1 MENIENTYVD
11 YDEIIREFTEDVVR
25 SRFEQIYE
33 EMKEFIINLNIGDVV
48 KINDVI
54 LMQALM
60 DYFSDVYRLKKYHK
74 IQHINSIKI
83 KAYESFWLV
92 HRKPIQIVADQL
104 EDDKMIYVNEKF
116 VLSRLVCF
124 LLEDNINT
132 PMVEGKLHAF
142 QNFLDTFYYYLKFR
156 RSDAQ
161 SIEMLLL
168 AFKAGQLISNNVT

>member
-11 YDEIIREFTEDVVR
+11 YEEIVREFTEDVIR

-33 EMKEFIINLNIGDVV
+33 EMKAFIVSLNIDDIV

-60 DYFSDVYRLKKYHK
+60 DYYSDVYRLKKYHK
-74 IQHINSIKI
+74 IQHINNIKI
-83 KAYESFWLV
+83 KAYETFWLV
-92 HRKPIQIVADQL
+92 HRKPIQIVAGHL
-104 EDDKMIYVNEKF
+104 EDDKIIYVNEKF
-116 VLSRLVCF
+116 VLSRLVCY
-124 LLEDNINT
+124 LLDDNINT
-132 PMVEGKLHAF
+132 PIVEEKLHAF

-156 RSDAQ
+156 RSDPQ

-168 AFKAGQLISNNVT
+168 AFKAGQLISKS